1 MKKRWVSIDGW
12 RGDYEPVP
20 PEGWEILLTCEVVN
34 EAGEQLGA
42 IVKKKLKELKIK
54 YRSGFLRSSNVF
66 SANYYIIIEKNKLSD
81 EIKKAIENWFII
93 NNNSTFNIFTGD
105 SYNLDIESSQKE
117 FDEIFNNI
125 NSNAIV

>member
-20 PEGWEILLTCEVVN
+20 PEGWETLLTCEVVN
-34 EAGEQLGA
+34 EAGEQLGN
-42 IVKKKLKELKIK
+42 IVKKKLKELKIR

-93 NNNSTFNIFTGD
+93 NNNSTFSIFTGE
-105 SYNLDIESSQKE
+105 SYDLDIETAQKE
-117 FDEIFNNI
+117 FDEICNHA
-125 NSNAIV
+125 SAIV